1 MYCKIR
7 FFQESG
13 VHEYKSQKEPF
24 LALNNILGA
33 IKVFFRLLI
42 KGLIFLFTVI
52 HIFCRLVTRVTII
65 ILIYE
70 R

>member
-42 KGLIFLFTVI
+42 FLFTVI